1 MSRTSKY
8 YEPVK
13 TVYRQVRCRWCGKE
27 LEHAATGRAK
37 EYCSGHC
44 RVYYNRA
51 RKEYASRCVDAALAG
66 EPEPEQDFGY
76 PIELA
81 HYVINDD
88 GTTTRR
94 DRRDWP
100 GDRAMDE
107 AKRIKREGVA
117 FLGGQA
123 DAS

>member
-8 YEPVK
+8 YEPVRRISRQ
-13 TVYRQVRCRWCGKE
+13 TVCRWCGKE
-27 LEHAATGRAK
+27 LEHSATGRPK
-37 EYCSGHC
+37 EYCSAHC
-44 RVYYNRA
+44 RVYFNRA
-51 RKEYASRCVDAALAG
+51 MKEHASACVDAALAG
-66 EPEPEQDFGY
+66 EPEPERDFGY
-76 PIELA
+76 PIEIKGYL
-81 HYVINDD
+81 IQPD
-88 GTTTRR
+88 GTTVRE
-94 DRRDWP
+94 DRRNWP